1 MRLLSELFVPHE
13 SAFAALPVSGLAL
26 DSRKVEP
33 GFVFFAI
40 PGSKT
45 DGAAFAKAAV
55 ARGAVAIVTQRHL
68 AELGTSVRQIV
79 VDDVRGAVTTAA
91 ARFYQRQPATLVAV
105 TGTSGKTSIAEFTRQ
120 IWASQGYGAASL
132 GTLGVVS
139 PKGPDYGSLTTP
151 DPISLHQRLASLADE
166 GVTHL
171 AMEASSHGL
180 DQRRLDGVRLK
191 AAAFSNLSRDHLD
204 YHDSFAS
211 YLNAKM
217 RLFEVLLEPGKSAV
231 IDADSHVANE
241 VMARAE
247 ARGLKLFTTGK
258 AGKDLML
265 RHATAHSLATDIEVE
280 HEGRTFRLRLPLAG
294 AFQVANALVAAGLCI
309 ATGSAPDQVMAALA
323 RLKGAPG
330 RLDHA
335 GSLQGAEIFID
346 YAHKPDA
353 LAKVL
358 ETLRPLAKGRL
369 IVVFGCGGDR
379 DPGKRPMMGEIAS
392 AGADEVIITDD
403 NPRSENPAAIR
414 AAILAGAPGARE
426 IGDRAQ
432 AIRAA
437 MAALRPDDIL
447 LVAGKGHETGQIVG
461 SEVLPF
467 SDHEIVTSLL
477 EDYAR

>member
-1 MRLLSELFVPHE
+1 MLLSELFVSGETAH
-13 SAFAALPVSGLAL
+13 AALPVAGLAL
-26 DSRKVEP
+26 DSRKVAP
-33 GFVFFAI
+33 GFLFFAI

-68 AELGTSVRQIV
+68 AGLDQSVLQIV
-79 VDDVRGAVTTAA
+79 VEDVRAAVADAA
-91 ARFYQRQPATLVAV
+91 ARFFQRQPATIVAI

-120 IWASQGYGAASL
+120 IWAHQGLAAASL

-180 DQRRLDGVRLK
+180 DQRRLDGVRLS

-204 YHDSFAS
+204 YHDSLAS
-211 YLNAKM
+211 YLAAKM
-217 RLFEVLLEPGKSAV
+217 RLFEVLLKPGKSAV
-231 IDADSHVANE
+231 IDADSDVAAE
-241 VMARAE
+241 VVARAK
-247 ARGLKLFTTGK
+247 ARGLKPFTIGK
-258 AGKDLML
+258 AGTGLIL
-265 RHATAHSLATDIEVE
+265 RHATAHSFATDIEVE
-280 HEGRTFRLRLPLAG
+280 HEGRAFRLRLPLAG

-309 ATGSAPDQVMAALA
+309 VTGSAPEQVMAALG

-335 GSLQGAEIFID
+335 GSLHGAEIFID

-379 DPGKRPMMGEIAS
+379 DPGKRPMMGQIAS
-392 AGADEVIITDD
+392 ARADEVIITDD
-403 NPRSENPAAIR
+403 NPRSEHPAAIR
-414 AAILAGAPGARE
+414 AAILAAAPGARE
-426 IGDRAQ
+426 IGDRAE
-432 AIRAA
+432 AIGTAIAGLRA
-437 MAALRPDDIL
+437 DDIL

-461 SEVLPF
+461 PQILPF
-467 SDHEIVTSLL
+467 SDHEVVTRLIEEHS
-477 EDYAR
+477 R

>member
-1 MRLLSELFVPHE
+1 MLLSELFVPLE
-13 SAFAALPVSGLAL
+13 SALAALPVKGLAL

-45 DGAAFAKAAV
+45 DGAVFAKAA
-55 ARGAVAIVTQRHL
+55 AERGAVAIVTQRQL
-68 AELGTSVRQIV
+68 ADLGTSVQQIV
-79 VDDVRGAVTTAA
+79 VDDVRAAVAEVA
-91 ARFYQRQPATLVAV
+91 ARFFKRQPATIVAV

-120 IWASQGYGAASL
+120 IWAQQGFAAASL

-180 DQRRLDGVRLK
+180 DQRRLDGVRLS

-204 YHDSFAS
+204 YHDNFAS

-217 RLFEVLLEPGKSAV
+217 RLFEVLLEPGKRAV
-231 IDADSHVANE
+231 IDADSDVAAQ
-241 VMARAE
+241 VIARAK

-258 AGKDLML
+258 AGKGLIL
-265 RHATAHSLATDIEVE
+265 RHVAAHSFATDIELE
-280 HEGRTFRLRLPLAG
+280 HEERAFKLRLPLAG

-309 ATGSAPDQVMAALA
+309 STGSAPEGVMAAMA

-335 GSLQGAEIFID
+335 GSFNGAEIFID

-403 NPRSENPAAIR
+403 NPRSEDPAAIR
-414 AAILAGAPGARE
+414 AAILAGAPGACE

-432 AIRAA
+432 AIGAA
-437 MAALRPDDIL
+437 MAALRTDDIL

-461 SEVLPF
+461 SKVLPF
-467 SDHEIVTSLL
+467 SDHEVVTSLL
-477 EDYAR
+477 EDYAK